1 MNRYEIKYKISEK
14 TVKQIFK
21 NLAIYVIEDKT
32 VLVYA
37 ITFCKT
43 IDSQYLIPDKTV

>member
-1 MNRYEIKYKISEK
+1 MNRYEIKYKILDK

-21 NLAIYVIEDKT
+21 YVIEDKT
-32 VLVYA
+32 VQVYA
-37 ITFCKT
+37 IKFCKT